1 MTLPSLAD
9 FVTDFADQA
18 VLLPLAAV
26 VAIVLAA
33 AGWWRG
39 AIGWTLGVGAALGL
53 TLSLKLAFLACGHLI
68 PEAAL
73 RSPSGHVAAS
83 GAIYGGLFA
92 IVARIVAMRRP
103 IRQNLWTPL
112 FTMAVVLVIGASRLA
127 LGAHSPPEV
136 LVGGA
141 IALGGAFA
149 AGRLTG
155 PPPPALRLRP
165 LLALAV
171 LVVLAL
177 HGIRMPA
184 EAAITNVAYDFWP
197 LSKCR

>member
-1 MTLPSLAD
+1 MTLPPFAD

-39 AIGWTLGVGAALGL
+39 AIGWPLAVGAALAL
-53 TLSLKLAFLACGHLI
+53 TLLLKLAFLACGHLI

-92 IVARIVAMRRP
+92 IVARIVARRWP
-103 IRQNLWTPL
+103 IRHDRWTPL

-141 IALGGAFA
+141 IALCGAFA
-149 AGRLTG
+149 ARRLTG
-155 PPPPALRLRP
+155 PPPPALRLWP
-165 LLALAV
+165 LLTLAV

-184 EAAITNVAYDFWP
+184 EAAITNVAHDFWP
-197 LSKCR
+197 LSKCH

>member
-1 MTLPSLAD
+1 MTLPPFAD

-53 TLSLKLAFLACGHLI
+53 TLLLKLAFLACGHLI
-68 PEAAL
+68 PDAAL

-92 IVARIVAMRRP
+92 LVARIAARGRP

-141 IALGGAFA
+141 IALGGALA
-149 AGRLTG
+149 SGRLTG
-155 PPPPALRLRP
+155 PPPTALRLRP

-177 HGIRMPA
+177 HGLRMPA
-184 EAAITNVAYDFWP
+184 EAAITNVAYDLWP